1 MNIVLITAAG
11 VGSRTQQYIPKQFL
25 SINDKP
31 ILVYTLEK
39 FQKCSKIDKIAVVC
53 LKGWENYLIACAKQF
68 GISKLEFIFEGGET
82 GLDSIK
88 NGVFGLKEVMSED
101 DILIIHDGN
110 RPGVSFEIIEECIET
125 TKTHGI
131 SITKIPCTEVVFDIT
146 NSSTSP
152 ATLNRD
158 FLLRTQTPHAIRYM
172 DALELYTRAD
182 QEKLSNVVA
191 LCSLASY
198 YNKPLFFN
206 NGSEINFKIT
216 TKEDIDLFK
225 GILLVEGAK
234 HV

>member
-152 ATLNRD
+152 TTLNRD